1 MDLKQQ
7 DLKIEFYKSSGP
19 GGQHKNKR
27 FMAVRITHIPTGLT
41 AVGQECRSQSQNKAL
56 AMARLAAKLR
66 ERLKVKKA
74 RIATKISRAKKEKIL
89 KWKKKQSQRKQ
100 LRREKFSGEY

>member
-1 MDLKQQ
+1 MTINSKN
-7 DLKIEFYKSSGP
+7 LKIEFYKSSGP

-66 ERLKVKKA
+66 ERFKVKKA
-74 RIATKISRAKKEKIL
+74 RIATKISRAKKEKTL
-89 KWKKKQSQRKQ
+89 AWKKKQSLKKR
-100 LRREKFSGEY
+100 LRSKRIEED